1 MARRWSFGLG
11 WPFSPVPQPISDSHG
26 NAEAMSTIDLAPV
39 GLGTSGNDDREQ
51 CAASVRTALKYGY
64 RHVDTA
70 QMYENEA
77 GVGDGIA
84 ASAVDRDDV
93 TLATKVE
100 PEQLGY
106 DDVHETT
113 RESLDRLGVDE
124 VDLLYVHWPIR
135 AYDPEETLRAFDEL
149 YEAGLTR
156 SVGLSNF
163 TPELL
168 DEALEILDAPVVAHQ
183 VECHPLLPQTELREY
198 ARDAGHTLIGY
209 SPLGNGDL
217 LDEPELIEIADS
229 FDLTV
234 PQLCLGWAASKEAL
248 VPIPKATG
256 RDHIESNFDA
266 VTDGVPAAAVEQVD
280 SINAQKRVI
289 DPDAAAWNQ

>member
-1 MARRWSFGLG
+1 M
-11 WPFSPVPQPISDSHG
+11 D
-26 NAEAMSTIDLAPV
+26 TIELAPI
-39 GLGTSGNDDREQ
+39 GLGTSGNDEQSQ
-51 CAASVRTALKYGY
+51 CAESVETALEYGY

-77 GVGDGIA
+77 GVGDGLA
-84 ASAVDRDDV
+84 QSSVDRDDV

-100 PEQLGY
+100 PEHLGY

-113 RESLDRLGVDE
+113 RASLDRLGVDA

-135 AYDPEETLRAFDEL
+135 AYDPAETLRAFDEL
-149 YEAGLTR
+149 YDEGLTR

-168 DEALEILDAPVVAHQ
+168 DEALDILDAPVVAHQ
-183 VECHPLLPQTELREY
+183 VECHPFLQQRDLREY
-198 ARDAGHTLIGY
+198 ARDHGHTLVGY
-209 SPLGNGDL
+209 SPLGNGEL
-217 LDEPELIEIADS
+217 LDEPALTTIAEE

-234 PQLCLGWAASKEAL
+234 PELCLGWAASKEAL

-256 RDHIESNFDA
+256 RAHIEANFDV
-266 VTDGVPAAAVEQVD
+266 VTGAIPAAAIEQVD
-280 SINAQKRVI
+280 AIEETRRVI